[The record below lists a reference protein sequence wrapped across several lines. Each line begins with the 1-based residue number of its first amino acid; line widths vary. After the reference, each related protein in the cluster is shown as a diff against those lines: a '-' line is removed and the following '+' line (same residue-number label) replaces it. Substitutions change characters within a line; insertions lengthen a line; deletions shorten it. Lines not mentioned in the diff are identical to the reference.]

1 MNCSRFEELLSDY
14 IDQTIAPPQSSDF
27 RAHSLMCR
35 DCRALL
41 DDVKTAVKECRTED
55 DLDMPEWLETSL
67 ARIPAEHRPLDCAGF
82 EEIVTEFLDGFVP
95 APVYH
100 RFEEHSS
107 ACETCSNLLTD
118 VVYAVAACHSVHTYE
133 DYETS
138 EALIEKLQAVM
149 PSRRRSFRRLFADA
163 ATAVFNLILPRAT
176 QGAGWSLATASLL
189 VFITAATLLFGFS
202 DDGTFTG
209 IYRQAH
215 VKAAELYSDTA
226 DLYSQREE
234 VVAEFEQVGSDIGEI
249 WDTIGGEKKNKA
261 SVDNQPRKDAT
272 ATPQPEPKQ

>member
-14 IDQTIAPPQSSDF
+14 IDQTIAPPLSTDF
-27 RAHSLMCR
+27 RAHSLQCR

-55 DLDMPEWLETSL
+55 VLDMPEWLETSL
-67 ARIPAEHRPLDCAGF
+67 ARIPSEHRPLDCSGF
-82 EEIVTEFLDGFVP
+82 EEIITEFLDGFVP
-95 APVYH
+95 AAVYH

-107 ACETCSNLLTD
+107 ACEKCSDLLTD

-133 DYETS
+133 DYEAPTS
-138 EALIEKLQAVM
+138 LIEKLNRVM
-149 PSRRRSFRRLFADA
+149 PSGRRSFRRIFADA
-163 ATAVFNLILPRAT
+163 ATSVFNILLPRAT
-176 QGAGWSLATASLL
+176 QGAGWSFATASLL
-189 VFITAATLLFGFS
+189 VFVTTAMLLFGFS

-215 VKAAELYSDTA
+215 VKAAELYSEGA

-234 VVAEFEQVGSDIGEI
+234 VVAEIEQVRSNIGEI
-249 WDTIGGEKKNKA
+249 WDTIGGEKKEP
-261 SVDNQPRKDAT
+261 VDNQPRKDSQA
-272 ATPQPEPKQ
+272 EPKH